1 MGQVETK
8 LVHVEQKVHQVEKAV
23 DLVEKKVHQ
32 VEKAVD
38 QGEQKADQV
47 EKTVNQIQNKVDQA
61 KQEGRPG
68 GQGGVS
74 GRAGDVPGREEGC
87 QRNRTM

>member
-1 MGQVETK
+1 MLPDAPFSRHGLFLSLPGPVQKKFLVDFYARGVE
-8 LVHVEQKVHQVEKAV
+8 
-23 DLVEKKVHQ
+23 
-32 VEKAVD
+32 
-38 QGEQKADQV
+38 V

-74 GRAGDVPGREEGC
+74 GRAEGVPGREEG
-87 QRNRTM
+87 

>member
-8 LVHVEQKVHQVEKAV
+8 LVHVEQKMHQVEKAV
-23 DLVEKKVHQ
+23 DLVEKKVRQ

-47 EKTVNQIQNKVDQA
+47 EKTVHVNQIQNKVDQA

-74 GRAGDVPGREEGC
+74 GRAEDALGREEG
-87 QRNRTM
+87 